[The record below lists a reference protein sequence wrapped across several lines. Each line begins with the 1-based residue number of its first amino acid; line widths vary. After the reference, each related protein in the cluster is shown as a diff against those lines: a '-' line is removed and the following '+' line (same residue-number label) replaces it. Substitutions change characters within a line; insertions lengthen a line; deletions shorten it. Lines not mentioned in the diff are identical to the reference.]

1 MPIRNCTIAILLSA
15 ACLAGAARA
24 DSLIPKSVPTTPP
37 DPEIERKSFKVADGF
52 EVTLWAADPQIAK
65 PVQMNWD
72 AQGRLWIASSSMY
85 PQIKPGETPV
95 DKVLVL
101 EDTDGDGKSD
111 KSTVFADGL
120 LLPTAVIPD
129 NVGGAY
135 VANSTELLHFKDT
148 NNDLK
153 ADERKVVLTGFGT
166 EDTHHI
172 LHTFRWG
179 PDGRLYM
186 NQSIYIHSH
195 VETPHGT
202 RRLMGSGIW
211 RFKPDSVDFD
221 VVFRGMVNPWGQA
234 WDRFGQSFSTDGAG
248 DGGIY
253 YSFNGSAFQTAVG
266 YDRVLNGMNP
276 GSPKYC
282 GLEIVSGRHLPDD
295 WQGDAITNDFRA
307 NRVVRYKLIDENGT
321 FISKQMPDVIT
332 STDVAFRPID
342 VKMGPDGAIYLA
354 DWYNPIINH
363 GEVDFRDPR
372 RDHTHGR
379 IWRISAKGRP
389 LVERP
394 TLVGVPTADVLEQLK
409 SPEGWTRDQAKQ
421 VLRGLGASA
430 VVPALSDWVAKLS
443 PNDPEAEHHRLEA
456 LWTYQSVDAPAP
468 ELLTALLHSQV
479 PQVRAAAT
487 HVLPDWADRMPNAI
501 DLLATQVNDELGRV
515 RLEAVRALAR
525 IGSPKA
531 IELAATVLDRPL
543 DTSIEYALWATLNET
558 QNAWL
563 PAFTSGQM
571 TFKSPKHVTY
581 ALLAVKSPAAL
592 GGLVAQL
599 KEGKIPAES
608 RATVFERIAQ
618 SGGPDEAKVVYDIA
632 TDASTDP
639 AIASSAIGA
648 VADAIRKRKV
658 APAGADAAKLEK
670 LVAGSN
676 ASEDLRAAAVRLAG
690 AWKAAAL
697 RDEIAHLA
705 QAQDTPA
712 GLRRAAVDALAE
724 WGGDSA
730 DVLRKLDS
738 SEQAFNVREMAII
751 GLSSVD
757 LNDSARRAAELLAAA
772 KSDQNPSTLLAAF
785 VLREGGVDALAK
797 ALQGKRLSPDVAKLG
812 LRYVT
817 GTAREMPAL
826 TQRLRESAG
835 VGAGVKLLTPE
846 QMAAMIQEVQ
856 AKGDAKRGEVIFR
869 RADMS
874 CYQCHGIGGAGGQLG
889 PDLRAIGASSPMD
902 YLIDSIIEPNKS
914 IKDGYQSVII
924 QTKKGEVFSG
934 IKVSTDDKQVILKDA
949 THDRIV
955 IDAASIKRDKPGD
968 SLMPGGLADALTHGE
983 FLDLVK
989 FMSELGKPG
998 PYGPDTALLVRRW
1011 RVLDGKPAMRVAN
1024 NPTLLANPDAVAV
1037 QPWQPA
1043 YGLVS
1048 GVLPLEA
1055 TATSKT
1061 PQDLTFARGEIE
1073 VTAPGKIGLH
1083 VGDPKG
1089 LTLWVDGKPVE
1100 LTSEQVSVELEKGV
1114 HALTFKIDVPS
1125 RQGTGIRVEIREVPG
1140 SKGHAQPIGGR

>member
-1 MPIRNCTIAILLSA
+1 MCL
-15 ACLAGAARA
+15 LAGVTRA
-24 DSLIPKSVPTTPP
+24 DSFVPKTVSTAPP

-65 PVQMNWD
+65 PIQMNWD
-72 AQGRLWIASSSMY
+72 AQGRLWVASSSMY
-85 PQIKPGETPV
+85 PMIKPGETPE
-95 DKVLVL
+95 DKVVVL
-101 EDTDGDGKSD
+101 EDADGDGRAD
-111 KSTVFADGL
+111 KSTIFADGL

-135 VANSTELLHFKDT
+135 VANSTQVLHLKDT

-153 ADERKVVLTGFGT
+153 ADERKIVLSGFGT

-234 WDRFGQSFSTDGAG
+234 WDRWGQSFSTDGAG
-248 DGGIY
+248 DGGIH
-253 YSFNGSAFQTAVG
+253 YSFNGSAFVSAVG
-266 YDRVLNGMNP
+266 YDRVVNGLNP
-276 GSPKYC
+276 GSPKYAS
-282 GLEIVSGRHLPDD
+282 LDIVSGRHLPDD

-321 FISKQMPDVIT
+321 YISKQMPDVIT
-332 STDVAFRPID
+332 STDVAFRPVD

-379 IWRISAKGRP
+379 IWKITAKGRP
-389 LVERP
+389 LVKRP
-394 TLVGVPTADVLEQLK
+394 TLVGVPIADVLEQLK

-421 VLRGLGASA
+421 VLRGLGAGA
-430 VVPALSDWVAKLS
+430 VVPALNDWVSKLS
-443 PNDPEAEHHRLEA
+443 PNDPDVEHHRLEA
-456 LWTYQSVDAPAP
+456 LWAHQTVDSPAP
-468 ELLTALLHSQV
+468 ELLAALLRSNV

-487 HVLPDWADRMPNAI
+487 HVLPDWADRLPNAI
-501 DLLATQVNDELGRV
+501 DLLATQVNDDFPRV
-515 RLEAVRALAR
+515 RLEAVRALAH

-531 IELAATVLDRPL
+531 IELAATVLDHPM
-543 DTSIEYALWATLNET
+543 DSSVEYALWATLNET
-558 QNAWL
+558 QDAWL
-563 PAFTSGQM
+563 PAFTSGKL
-571 TFKSPKHVTY
+571 TFKNPKHVTY

-592 GGLVAQL
+592 GGLVEQL
-599 KEGKIPAES
+599 KEGRIPAES

-618 SGGPDEAKVVYDIA
+618 SGGPNEAKVVYDIA

-639 AIASSAIGA
+639 ATASSALGE
-648 VADAIRKRKV
+648 VADGIRKRKV
-658 APAGADAAKLEK
+658 APAGADQAKLEK
-670 LVAGSN
+670 LVATPNGAEN
-676 ASEDLRAAAVRLAG
+676 LRAAAVRLAG
-690 AWKAAAL
+690 AWKAAAV

-705 QAQDTPA
+705 EASDTSTN
-712 GLRRAAVDALAE
+712 LRRAAVDALAE

-738 SEQAFNVREMAII
+738 SDQAFNVREMAII
-751 GLSSVD
+751 GLSAVD
-757 LNDSARRAAELLAAA
+757 LTDSARRAAEFLASA

-785 VLREGGVDALAK
+785 VQREGGVDALAK
-797 ALQGKRLSPDVAKLG
+797 ALVGKKLSPDVAKLG
-812 LRYVT
+812 LRFVT

-826 TQRLRESAG
+826 ADRLRESAG
-835 VGAGVKLLTPE
+835 LGAGTKSLNPE

-856 AKGDAKRGEVIFR
+856 AKGDAKRGEAIFR

-874 CYQCHGIGGAGGQLG
+874 CYQCHGIGGAGGQLA

-914 IKDGYQSVII
+914 IKDGYQSVVI

-934 IKVSTDDKQVILKDA
+934 IKVSQDDKQVILKDA
-949 THDRIV
+949 THDRIA
-955 IDAASIKRDKPGD
+955 IDVASIKRDKPGD
-968 SLMPGGLADALTHGE
+968 SLMPAGLPDALTHGE

-989 FMSELGKPG
+989 FLSELGKPG
-998 PYGPDTALLVRRW
+998 AYGPDTALLVRRW

-1024 NPTLLANPDAVAV
+1024 NPSLLANADAVAV

-1043 YGLVS
+1043 YSMVS
-1048 GVLPLEA
+1048 GILPLEA
-1055 TATSKT
+1055 TVTSKT

-1073 VTAPGKIGLH
+1073 VTSPGKIGLR
-1083 VGDPKG
+1083 VGDAKG
-1089 LTLWVDGKPVE
+1089 LTMWVDGKAVPLTSSDAEVE
-1100 LTSEQVSVELEKGV
+1100 LDKGV
-1114 HALTFKIDVPS
+1114 HSLSFKLDVPS
-1125 RQGTGIRVEIREVPG
+1125 RSDAGIRVEIRDVPG
-1140 SKGHAQPIGGR
+1140 SKGHAQPVGGR